1 MSKIT
6 DLDKKIKDSIVED
19 RQKDYGDYQH
29 NFTIL
34 AEMFTL
40 VLFDSLKKRIKPH
53 QVGHIIMA
61 LKLFRSTRG
70 YKADNY
76 HDLSIYNDMAFELH
90 KKDVAKKDKV

>member
-29 NFTIL
+29 NFTML

-40 VLFDSLKKRIKPH
+40 ILFDSFWLPFFLRKSGL
-53 QVGHIIMA
+53 V
-61 LKLFRSTRG
+61 
-70 YKADNY
+70 
-76 HDLSIYNDMAFELH
+76 HDLGDDFDEQNAGPKWIFEPLCH
-90 KKDVAKKDKV
+90 VPMLEVV

>member
-29 NFTIL
+29 NFTML

-40 VLFDSLKKRIKPH
+40 VLFDSLKKRIRPH
-53 QVGHIIMA
+53 QVGHIMMA
-61 LKLFRSTRG
+61 LKLR
-70 YKADNY
+70 
-76 HDLSIYNDMAFELH
+76 
-90 KKDVAKKDKV
+90 KKDIALKTRPNPKKKLNE